1 MGKIE
6 VNGIIKSVRPYEYME
21 ARYFPGVKLSKGRIG
36 RDFIG
41 FCRPL
46 LVYEVNGQTYE
57 TEPNTLYRGSYYREK
72 VVPGAQV
79 LLQVDENNPKKI
91 KIKFK

>member
-6 VNGIIKSVRPYEYME
+6 TIGVIKSVCQYEYME

-36 RDFIG
+36 RDFRG

-46 LVYEVNGQTYE
+46 LAYEVNGQSYE
-57 TEPNTLYRGSYYREK
+57 CEPNVIYRGSYYDEK
-72 VVPGAQV
+72 IKVGATV
-79 LLQVDENNPKKI
+79 TLLIDEKNPKKI
-91 KIKFK
+91 KIKF